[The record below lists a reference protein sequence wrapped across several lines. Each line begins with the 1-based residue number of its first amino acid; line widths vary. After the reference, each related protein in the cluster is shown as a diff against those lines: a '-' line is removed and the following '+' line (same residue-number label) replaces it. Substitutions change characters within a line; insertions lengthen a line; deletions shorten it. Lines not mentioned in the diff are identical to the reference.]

1 MTIRGAGGM
10 IGGKFPELLEE
21 AQAGNEAAFSTIW
34 RDLHPAVLRYLRVL
48 TPDAE
53 DVASETWVAVATSL
67 DSFSGEERE
76 FRAWLFTVARRR
88 AIDHFRREA
97 RRPKISV
104 DPESLRTIASG
115 PTDDPG
121 DVAIT
126 ALATE
131 SALAMIASLPPE
143 QAEAVALRTIAGLDV
158 TQVAAIMQKRTGT
171 VRVLAHRGLREL
183 ARRISEE
190 ERAVTP

>member
-1 MTIRGAGGM
+1 M
-10 IGGKFPELLEE
+10 IGSNFPEVLEG
-21 AQAGNEAAFSTIW
+21 ARVGDEAAFATIW

-48 TPDAE
+48 TKEAAE
-53 DVASETWVAVATSL
+53 DVASETWAAVATSL
-67 DSFSGEERE
+67 DNFSGDEPA

-97 RRPKISV
+97 RRPSISV
-104 DPESLRTIASG
+104 DPESLGSI
-115 PTDDPG
+115 PTGTADDPG
-121 DVAIT
+121 DVAVT
-126 ALATE
+126 AIATRA
-131 SALAMIASLPPE
+131 ALAMIAALPPE

-158 TQVAAIMQKRTGT
+158 AQVAAIMDKRPGT

-183 ARRISEE
+183 ARRLSEE

>member
-1 MTIRGAGGM
+1 M
-10 IGGKFPELLEE
+10 IGSRFPEVLQE
-21 AQAGNEAAFSTIW
+21 ARDGHEAAFATVW

-48 TPDAE
+48 TKEAAE

-67 DSFSGEERE
+67 DNFSGGEPE

-97 RRPKISV
+97 RRPTISV
-104 DPESLRTIASG
+104 DPESLGSISRG
-115 PTDDPG
+115 RTDDPG

-126 ALATE
+126 AIATRA
-131 SALAMIASLPPE
+131 ALDMIAALPPE
-143 QAEAVALRTIAGLDV
+143 QAEAVALRAIAGLDV
-158 TQVAAIMQKRTGT
+158 AQVAAIMEKRPGT

-190 ERAVTP
+190 QRAVTP